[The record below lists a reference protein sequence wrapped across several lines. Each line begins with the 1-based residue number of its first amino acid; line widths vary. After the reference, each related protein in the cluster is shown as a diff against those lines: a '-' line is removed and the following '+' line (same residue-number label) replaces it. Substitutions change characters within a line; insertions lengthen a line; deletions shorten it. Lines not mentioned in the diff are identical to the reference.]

1 MHFLYPFADFV
12 DLEEE
17 VLPQVDADDG
27 QEPLQDQDDGEG
39 PSQDQEEGTDGAG
52 PALVQNDDAGIPPPR
67 AIGMMKAMELAG
79 GDSYIQAALDADK
92 RLRTESAPLN
102 VYSERTG
109 GAARKERLKR
119 KASDITRSACETFAY
134 CTSRTTTI
142 EDTAMLLSAFAN
154 VSDIFKY
161 IQSIT

>member
-1 MHFLYPFADFV
+1 MHFLFPIADFV

-17 VLPQVDADDG
+17 VLPHVDADDG
-27 QEPLQDQDDGEG
+27 EEPLHQDDGEG
-39 PSQDQEEGTDGAG
+39 LSQDQEEGTDGAG
-52 PALVQNDDAGIPPPR
+52 PALVQNHDAGIPPPH

-134 CTSRTTTI
+134 CTSRTTSI
-142 EDTAMLLSAFAN
+142 EDTAMLLSAFTN